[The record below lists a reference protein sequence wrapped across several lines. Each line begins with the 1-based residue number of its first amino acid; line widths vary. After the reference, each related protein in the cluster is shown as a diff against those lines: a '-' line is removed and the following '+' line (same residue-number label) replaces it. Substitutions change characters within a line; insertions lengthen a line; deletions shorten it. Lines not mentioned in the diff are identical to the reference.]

1 MEDRDWLIIKLLY
14 ERKSITKTAQA
25 LFMTQPTLTTRIRQ
39 IEEDLGVKIMYRNNK
54 GVKFTLEG
62 EYLAECAHN
71 MLTAA
76 REIRDKV
83 TNMGN
88 EVKGT
93 LRIGASIYVTR
104 YILPRLLRRFQDL
117 YPRAEFRVITTSSQD
132 IFSLMHTQDT
142 HVGFVRGDYGWRDEQ
157 YLLFEEPMCIA
168 SKHPLVLSDLP
179 RLPRIDYHT
188 DHLNKLS
195 LDTWWTE
202 KFTVP
207 PHISMLVNQ
216 VDICKDMVLNGLGYA
231 ILPSMMLT
239 DVQHI
244 YKTYITD
251 KQGRPLIR
259 RTLMLYQKEAL
270 ETQLVHA
277 FVEFVKTIDFNNPN

>member
-1 MEDRDWLIIKLLY
+1 MEDRDWLIIKTLY
-14 ERKSITKTAQA
+14 ERKSITKTAQT
-25 LFMTQPTLTTRIRQ
+25 LFMTQPTLTTRLRQ
-39 IEEDLGVKIMYRNNK
+39 IEEEYGVKIMYRNNK
-54 GVKFTLEG
+54 GVKFTQEG
-62 EYLAECAHN
+62 EYLAECAQN
-71 MLTAA
+71 MLVNA
-76 REIRDKV
+76 RIIREKV
-83 TNMGN
+83 ANMGN

-104 YILPRLLRRFQDL
+104 YILPRLLRRFQDS
-117 YPRAEFRVITTSSQD
+117 YPNAEFHVITASSQD
-132 IFSLMHTQDT
+132 IFSLLRTQDT
-142 HVGFVRGDYGWRDEQ
+142 HVGLVRGDYGWRDER

-168 SKHPLVLSDLP
+168 SKHPIALSDLP
-179 RLPRIDYHT
+179 RLPRIDYHN

-202 KFTVP
+202 NFSVP

-239 DVQHI
+239 DVQGIHKI
-244 YKTYITD
+244 YITD

-259 RTLMLYQKEAL
+259 KTLMLYQKESL
-270 ETQLVHA
+270 ETRLVRA
-277 FVEFVKTIDFNNPN
+277 FVEFVKTIDFNNPL